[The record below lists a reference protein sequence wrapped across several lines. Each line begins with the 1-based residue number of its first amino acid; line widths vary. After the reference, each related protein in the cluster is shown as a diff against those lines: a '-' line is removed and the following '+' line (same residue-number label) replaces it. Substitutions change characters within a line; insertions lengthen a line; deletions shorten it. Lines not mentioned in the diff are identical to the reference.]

1 MTAFGGIP
9 PYPETQDY
17 VVRVLRFYGLEGV
30 DTPQMR
36 VYQTISRDGTVT
48 YTNIPP
54 RGRR

>member
-1 MTAFGGIP
+1 
-9 PYPETQDY
+9 
-17 VVRVLRFYGLEGV
+17 
-30 DTPQMR
+30 MR